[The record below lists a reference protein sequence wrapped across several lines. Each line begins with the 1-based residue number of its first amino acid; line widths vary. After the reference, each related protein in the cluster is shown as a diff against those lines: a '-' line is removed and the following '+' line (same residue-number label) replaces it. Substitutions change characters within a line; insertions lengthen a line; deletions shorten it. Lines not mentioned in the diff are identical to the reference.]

1 MNEHELQ
8 GRYRLGDEKCKW
20 TDHGAR
26 GSYDLRDAISPSSRR
41 KCLAA
46 LACIDRQYELQ
57 GRSRLGNEKC
67 TWAEHAAR
75 GPYRMRE
82 AAKREFAPVV
92 VFVGPARPAVSHIG
106 GPSLFVVSN
115 DLKFG
120 HPVTATISARYLWAL
135 SKNSKRMRHDLSIL
149 GTGFLG
155 LSDLGHFPK
164 KANECDTT
172 CLFWAPAFWAT
183 HILGTFQKKQTNATR
198 LVHFGHGGFWATQI
212 WAPASGPQICAP
224 ARDKR
229 Q

>member
-1 MNEHELQ
+1 MGRTCCTGALPHER
-8 GRYRLGDEKCKW
+8 GCETRICPRRGICR
-20 TDHGAR
+20 TRTAR
-26 GSYDLRDAISPSSRR
+26 
-41 KCLAA
+41 C
-46 LACIDRQYELQ
+46 Q
-57 GRSRLGNEKC
+57 
-67 TWAEHAAR
+67 
-75 GPYRMRE
+75 
-82 AAKREFAPVV
+82 
-92 VFVGPARPAVSHIG
+92 SHR

-149 GTGFLG
+149 GTGILG

-172 CLFWAPAFWAT
+172 CPFWAPAFWAT
-183 HILGTFQKKQTNATR
+183 HNLGTFQKKQTNATR

-224 ARDKR
+224 VRDKR